1 MAEFFALPTEERRH
15 EARIG
20 RDELLLSVFIP
31 RSPQGTRS
39 IYLKAMD
46 RWVWAFALVAVAA
59 AVRLDGRHVVD
70 ARVVLGGVAPI
81 PWRASAA
88 EQEVIGA
95 EANDVVFARAAEA
108 ALAGAEPLEHNAY
121 KVPLAKNL
129 IQRALTALTQDR
141 GADA

>member
-1 MAEFFALPTEERRH
+1 
-15 EARIG
+15 
-20 RDELLLSVFIP
+20 
-31 RSPQGTRS
+31 
-39 IYLKAMD
+39 
-46 RWVWAFALVAVAA
+46 
-59 AVRLDGRHVVD
+59 VRLDGSRGVD
-70 ARVVLGGVAPI
+70 VRVVLGGVAPI

-95 EANDVVFARAAEA
+95 EANDAVLARAAEA

-129 IQRALTALTQDR
+129 IQRALTALTQDT